1 MLKKLMSILAV
12 ILAVSISVPFT
23 AISSNAASG
32 AYLINE
38 NFEFSNVGDTNVSG
52 VNVATSTN
60 IKENGTTN
68 RYTSGNIAVADV
80 GQNKALKYHKT
91 MNASDVACYTDI
103 SAGGLKNGSSFVF
116 EFTFWFTGEL
126 SGLNFGGEF
135 VGGRKQENNQAKMK
149 TLLKLNSG
157 NLVDGNGTKI
167 TNLVENVKYKI
178 AIFVEDGNTKYTVYF
193 NEMKKSE
200 ATYDHTNSDFT
211 GLRALNMTSMRRG
224 SVNVHENNVTDFP
237 VFYMDD
243 IKLYYADKP
252 EFLGGVPSVTPVYGS
267 SQGGGNTGTTTPKPN
282 DPTDDIGGG
291 GTVETPPVDDF
302 VDKLVQDAT
311 TKGPDLSDLAQDAE
325 SKYNF
330 EFTGPSLSGAANSP
344 TLPSSPVSESSLD
357 VKIILIFSAAS
368 VIIIGAS
375 IFLKKKFN
383 K

>member
-1 MLKKLMSILAV
+1 MFKKLMSILAV
-12 ILAVSISVPFT
+12 VLAVSLSVPFT

-68 RYTSGNIAVADV
+68 RYTSGTINVAEYN
-80 GQNKALKYHKT
+80 QTKALKYHKT
-91 MNASDVACYTDI
+91 MDAKDVACYTDI

-126 SGLNFGGEF
+126 SGLTFGGEF
-135 VGGRKQENNQAKMK
+135 VGGRKQIDNSAKMK
-149 TLLKLNSG
+149 TLLKIDNK
-157 NLVDGNGTKI
+157 NLVDGNGNKI

-178 AIFVEDGNTKYTVYF
+178 AVFVEDGSSKYTVYF
-193 NEMKKSE
+193 NDVKKSE
-200 ATYDHTNSDFT
+200 ATYDNSNSDFT
-211 GLRALNMTSMRRG
+211 GIRALNMTSMKRA
-224 SVNVHENNVTDFP
+224 SDNKHENNVTDFP

-243 IKLYYADKP
+243 VKLYYAEKP

-267 SQGGGNTGTTTPKPN
+267 SQGGGNGGTTNPKPD

-291 GTVETPPVDDF
+291 AIEDTPVVDDF

-311 TKGPDLSDLAQDAE
+311 TKGPDLSDLAEEAE

-330 EFTGPSLSGAANSP
+330 EFTGPSISGTANST
-344 TLPSSPVSESSLD
+344 TLPSSPVSETSFD
-357 VKIILIFSAAS
+357 VTIILVFSAAS
-368 VIIIGAS
+368 VAIIGAS
-375 IFLKKKFN
+375 VFLKKKFN